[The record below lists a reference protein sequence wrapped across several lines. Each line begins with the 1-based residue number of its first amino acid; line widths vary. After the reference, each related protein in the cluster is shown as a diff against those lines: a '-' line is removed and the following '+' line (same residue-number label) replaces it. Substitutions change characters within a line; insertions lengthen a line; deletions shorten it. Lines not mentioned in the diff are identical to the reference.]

1 MITLTKIFLFFSAIL
16 MLVLAKV
23 VWVQSALR
31 TDGRT
36 TEMQRRAYLIEHVV
50 TSPHKLIN
58 AMPCGIGSQFQG
70 EWALYSVS
78 MLTKA
83 LANISRSCPDT
94 REESQRHI
102 DHMIEMVLS
111 SPMREYDMARWDED
125 PLENLEG
132 DSSHVSYLSHLAW
145 MIGNYKSIGGGDRYD
160 SLYHSVCEA
169 MNRRI
174 LRSPALNIP
183 TYPYECIYVPD
194 MLVAI
199 VALHQ
204 YAQFY
209 NGKYAPTVAKWLCRA
224 KSEWIDQETGLL
236 VSFLRLESG
245 EPMEEIKGS
254 YSALNCYYL
263 TLIDPEFAAEQYEHL
278 KATFWQRSPIPGIR
292 EYHGPSSICC
302 GFDID
307 SGPILFRLSP
317 SGTAF
322 AVGCATYFNDTSV
335 RNKLLHTSE
344 LAGST
349 VTWNGKSHY
358 LLADFAL
365 VGEAIMLAMRTH
377 YPNHSKI

>member
-1 MITLTKIFLFFSAIL
+1 MKTLTRISIALSVIL
-16 MLVLAKV
+16 MLALAKV
-23 VWVQSALR
+23 VWVQSAFR
-31 TDGRT
+31 TDERT
-36 TEMQRRAYLIEHVV
+36 AELQRRAYLIEHVV
-50 TSPHKLIN
+50 TSPSRLVKS
-58 AMPCGIGSQFQG
+58 MPSGIGSQFQG

-94 REESQRHI
+94 KENTQRHI

-111 SPMREYDMARWDED
+111 STMREYDRVRWDED
-125 PLENLEG
+125 PLESLEG

-145 MIGNYKSIGGGDRYD
+145 MIGNYKSIGGGEQYD
-160 SLYHSVCEA
+160 SLYHAVCGA

-174 LRSPALNIP
+174 QRSPSLNLP
-183 TYPYECIYVPD
+183 TYPDECIYVPD

-209 NGKYAPTVAKWLCRA
+209 NGKYDATVTKWMRRA
-224 KSEWIDQETGLL
+224 KSEWIDKETGLL
-236 VSFLRLESG
+236 VSFLQPKSG
-245 EPMEEIKGS
+245 EPMKEIKGS

-263 TLIDPEFAAEQYEHL
+263 TLIDPEFAAEQYERL
-278 KATFWQRSPIPGIR
+278 KATFWQRSPIAGIR
-292 EYHGPSSICC
+292 EYRGQSNIC
-302 GFDID
+302 GLDID

-322 AVGCATYFNDTSV
+322 AVGCATYYNDVPV
-335 RNKLLHTSE
+335 RNNLLHTAE

-349 VTWNGKSHY
+349 RTWNGKSHY
-358 LLADFAL
+358 LLADIAP

-377 YPNHSKI
+377 HPN